1 MKEQTV
7 PLHLRG
13 LPDPHVLRAAGIDV
27 RTRIIE
33 RYICR
38 QLEPYLHVPPA
49 HRIST
54 DRSLRSQGVDSI
66 TALALRRRLVTALGV
81 DVPAAD
87 LLRDDSVTEVAAL
100 LAALVTPI
108 RDTAAQDAS
117 LPDSPARTAPTA
129 KETVP
134 AAVPVAVPDTA
145 GESVYDTPAQRPRLT
160 AAARTAR

>member
-1 MKEQTV
+1 MEQSV

-13 LPDPHVLRAAGIDV
+13 IPDPQVLRAAGIDV

-49 HRIST
+49 HRIAT

-66 TALALRRRLVTALGV
+66 TALALRRKLVAALGV

-100 LAALVTPI
+100 LAVLVAQPPAEEPAAPAD
-108 RDTAAQDAS
+108 RAAQQA
-117 LPDSPARTAPTA
+117 PDERP
-129 KETVP
+129 VP
-134 AAVPVAVPDTA
+134 AAGT
-145 GESVYDTPAQRPRLT
+145 RPR
-160 AAARTAR
+160 

>member
-1 MKEQTV
+1 MEQTV

-66 TALALRRRLVTALGV
+66 TALALRRRLVSALGV

-100 LAALVTPI
+100 LAALVTPVPQSVPQ
-108 RDTAAQDAS
+108 AAPVS
-117 LPDSPARTAPTA
+117 
-129 KETVP
+129 
-134 AAVPVAVPDTA
+134 AAAGAVF
-145 GESVYDTPAQRPRLT
+145 DTPAERPRLT
-160 AAARTAR
+160 AAARTVR

>member
-1 MKEQTV
+1 MEQTV

-66 TALALRRRLVTALGV
+66 TALALRRRLVSALGV

-100 LAALVTPI
+100 LAALVTPVPQS
-108 RDTAAQDAS
+108 TPQAA
-117 LPDSPARTAPTA
+117 P
-129 KETVP
+129 VG
-134 AAVPVAVPDTA
+134 AAAEAVL
-145 GESVYDTPAQRPRLT
+145 DTPAQRPRLT

>member
-1 MKEQTV
+1 MEQTV

-13 LPDPHVLRAAGIDV
+13 IPDPHVLRAAGVDV

-49 HRIST
+49 HRIAT

-66 TALALRRRLVTALGV
+66 TALALRRKLVTALGV

-100 LAALVTPI
+100 LAALVAGPAPEPDGRAGTGHVAE
-108 RDTAAQDAS
+108 AAGGLSA
-117 LPDSPARTAPTA
+117 AGPTA
-129 KETVP
+129 
-134 AAVPVAVPDTA
+134 
-145 GESVYDTPAQRPRLT
+145 R
-160 AAARTAR
+160 

>member
-1 MKEQTV
+1 MEQTV

-13 LPDPHVLRAAGIDV
+13 IPDPHVLRAAGIDV

-49 HRIST
+49 HRIAT

-66 TALALRRRLVTALGV
+66 TALALRRKLVTALGV

-100 LAALVTPI
+100 LAALVADPSPEPGGQPG
-108 RDTAAQDAS
+108 AEQVPDAS
-117 LPDSPARTAPTA
+117 AELSAVGRT
-129 KETVP
+129 V
-134 AAVPVAVPDTA
+134 
-145 GESVYDTPAQRPRLT
+145 R
-160 AAARTAR
+160 

>member
-1 MKEQTV
+1 MEQTV

-13 LPDPHVLRAAGIDV
+13 LPDPDVLRAAGVDV

-49 HRIST
+49 HRINT

-87 LLRDDSVTEVAAL
+87 LLRDDSVTEVASL
-100 LAALVTPI
+100 LATLVSGNPQQAALDV
-108 RDTAAQDAS
+108 
-117 LPDSPARTAPTA
+117 
-129 KETVP
+129 
-134 AAVPVAVPDTA
+134 VPV
-145 GESVYDTPAQRPRLT
+145 EPRLA
-160 AAARTAR
+160 AAARPVR

>member
-1 MKEQTV
+1 MEQTV

-13 LPDPHVLRAAGIDV
+13 LPDPNVLRAAGIDV

-100 LAALVTPI
+100 LAALVIPPQNSP
-108 RDTAAQDAS
+108 AQSAI
-117 LPDSPARTAPTA
+117 PARTAATA
-129 KETVP
+129 VKAPAPSTVP
-134 AAVPVAVPDTA
+134 ASTVDS
-145 GESVYDTPAQRPRLT
+145 GYDTSAERPRLT

>member
-1 MKEQTV
+1 MEKTV

-81 DVPAAD
+81 DVPASD
-87 LLRDDSVTEVAAL
+87 LLRDDSVTEVASL
-100 LAALVTPI
+100 LATLVAESFEE
-108 RDTAAQDAS
+108 TAADG
-117 LPDSPARTAPTA
+117 PAESAAAAAAQTP
-129 KETVP
+129 VP
-134 AAVPVAVPDTA
+134 VPVAVAVPVPV
-145 GESVYDTPAQRPRLT
+145 EKPRLT
-160 AAARTAR
+160 VAARVAG

>member
-1 MKEQTV
+1 MEQTV

-13 LPDPHVLRAAGIDV
+13 LPDPQVLRAAGIDV

-49 HRIST
+49 HRIAT

-81 DVPAAD
+81 EVPAAD
-87 LLRDDSVTEVAAL
+87 LLRDDSVTEVSAL
-100 LAALVTPI
+100 LA
-108 RDTAAQDAS
+108 S
-117 LPDSPARTAPTA
+117 LISGPPAEPVAEAVTAP
-129 KETVP
+129 
-134 AAVPVAVPDTA
+134 AVPVGAPTLS
-145 GESVYDTPAQRPRLT
+145 GTGRPAR
-160 AAARTAR
+160 

>member
-1 MKEQTV
+1 MEQTV

-66 TALALRRRLVTALGV
+66 TALALRRRLVSALGV

-100 LAALVTPI
+100 LAGLVTPVP
-108 RDTAAQDAS
+108 QS
-117 LPDSPARTAPTA
+117 VPQTAPVGA
-129 KETVP
+129 VA
-134 AAVPVAVPDTA
+134 AAVF
-145 GESVYDTPAQRPRLT
+145 DTPAERPRLT

>member
-1 MKEQTV
+1 MLEQTV

-13 LPDPHVLRAAGIDV
+13 LPEPRVLRAAGIDI

-49 HRIST
+49 HRIAV

-66 TALALRRRLVTALGV
+66 TALALRRKLVAALGV

-100 LAALVTPI
+100 LATLMTEPPAATPAPAP
-108 RDTAAQDAS
+108 RPSAPEAPHSGAPAAG
-117 LPDSPARTAPTA
+117 SPAGSAAGPAVESTAESAAAPGPGRAAPVPTA
-129 KETVP
+129 
-134 AAVPVAVPDTA
+134 
-145 GESVYDTPAQRPRLT
+145 S
-160 AAARTAR
+160 

>member
-1 MKEQTV
+1 
-7 PLHLRG
+7 
-13 LPDPHVLRAAGIDV
+13 VLRAAGIDV

-66 TALALRRRLVTALGV
+66 TALALRRKLVTALGV
-81 DVPAAD
+81 EVPAAD

-100 LAALVTPI
+100 LAVLVAPLPEPGPEPL
-108 RDTAAQDAS
+108 RAA
-117 LPDSPARTAPTA
+117 
-129 KETVP
+129 
-134 AAVPVAVPDTA
+134 AAEA
-145 GESVYDTPAQRPRLT
+145 PAQSS
-160 AAARTAR
+160 AAGRTAR

>member
-1 MKEQTV
+1 MEQTV

-13 LPDPHVLRAAGIDV
+13 LPDPQVLRAAGLDV

-49 HRIST
+49 HRIAT

-81 DVPAAD
+81 EVPAAD
-87 LLRDDSVTEVAAL
+87 LLRDDSVTEVSAL
-100 LAALVTPI
+100 LA
-108 RDTAAQDAS
+108 S
-117 LPDSPARTAPTA
+117 LIGEPFTAPVA
-129 KETVP
+129 P
-134 AAVPVAVPDTA
+134 AALPVLETEPVGVTEPGATA
-145 GESVYDTPAQRPRLT
+145 GAAPLTGIGRPLR
-160 AAARTAR
+160 

>member
-1 MKEQTV
+1 MEQTV

-13 LPDPHVLRAAGIDV
+13 LPDPDVLRAAGIDV

-100 LAALVTPI
+100 LAALVLPA
-108 RDTAAQDAS
+108 RDVPAARPAPAVPDTSPAS
-117 LPDSPARTAPTA
+117 VPAARTAPA
-129 KETVP
+129 AET
-134 AAVPVAVPDTA
+134 
-145 GESVYDTPAQRPRLT
+145 GRDTPTERPRLT
-160 AAARTAR
+160 AAARAVR

>member
-1 MKEQTV
+1 MEQTV

-54 DRSLRSQGVDSI
+54 DKSLRSQGVDSI

-81 DVPAAD
+81 DVPAGD

-100 LAALVTPI
+100 LAVLVAAPEDDAPAVAVDVPDEEP
-108 RDTAAQDAS
+108 RFTAAGHTT
-117 LPDSPARTAPTA
+117 R
-129 KETVP
+129 
-134 AAVPVAVPDTA
+134 
-145 GESVYDTPAQRPRLT
+145 
-160 AAARTAR
+160 

>member
-1 MKEQTV
+1 MEQTV

-13 LPDPHVLRAAGIDV
+13 LPDPHVLRAAGLDV

-49 HRIST
+49 HRIAT

-66 TALALRRRLVTALGV
+66 TALALRRKLVTALGV

-100 LAALVTPI
+100 LAALVAAPPLPEPAPAPAELS
-108 RDTAAQDAS
+108 TAG
-117 LPDSPARTAPTA
+117 
-129 KETVP
+129 P
-134 AAVPVAVPDTA
+134 AA
-145 GESVYDTPAQRPRLT
+145 R
-160 AAARTAR
+160 

>member
-1 MKEQTV
+1 MEQTV

-13 LPDPHVLRAAGIDV
+13 LPDPDVLRAAGIDV

-66 TALALRRRLVTALGV
+66 TALALRRRLVAALGV

-100 LAALVTPI
+100 LAGLVTP
-108 RDTAAQDAS
+108 AQDVRAARPAPAVPDTVPAS
-117 LPDSPARTAPTA
+117 VPAARTAPA
-129 KETVP
+129 AET
-134 AAVPVAVPDTA
+134 
-145 GESVYDTPAQRPRLT
+145 GHDTPAERPRLT
-160 AAARTAR
+160 AVARAVR

>member
-1 MKEQTV
+1 MEQTV

-54 DRSLRSQGVDSI
+54 DKSLRSQGVDSI

-81 DVPAAD
+81 DVPAGD

-100 LAALVTPI
+100 LAVLVAAPDETAPAMAAQVPDEEP
-108 RDTAAQDAS
+108 RFTAAGHTT
-117 LPDSPARTAPTA
+117 R
-129 KETVP
+129 
-134 AAVPVAVPDTA
+134 
-145 GESVYDTPAQRPRLT
+145 
-160 AAARTAR
+160 

>member
-1 MKEQTV
+1 MEQTV

-100 LAALVTPI
+100 LAALVTATPQNAPEAG
-108 RDTAAQDAS
+108 TPQAA
-117 LPDSPARTAPTA
+117 PAGAVP
-129 KETVP
+129 ETVF
-134 AAVPVAVPDTA
+134 D
-145 GESVYDTPAQRPRLT
+145 DTPAERPRLT